1 MKSLLAQRIRTRRR
15 MLELSQRELAKRTGY
30 TQAQISKYERGE
42 NEPSIE
48 MVFMMAKILET
59 TADYLLG
66 ITDEVYPRNEQDKPY
81 LDGSDI
87 LQMTLGDILQ
97 AQGYSVNQHYD
108 QAATRAAEIVQQLTP
123 EQQSI
128 ALGILEQ
135 FLRPVQQ
142 ESA

>member
-1 MKSLLAQRIRTRRR
+1 MKSLLAQRIRSRRR
-15 MLELSQRELAKRTGY
+15 MLDISQRELAKRTGY

-48 MVFMMAKILET
+48 MVFTMAKILDT

-66 ITDEVYPRNEQDKPY
+66 ITDEAYPDNDPTAQDINVP
-81 LDGSDI
+81 DI
-87 LQMTLGDILQ
+87 LQMTLADLLQ
-97 AQGYSVNQHYD
+97 AQGYDIAQRYD
-108 QAATRAAEIVQQLTP
+108 QAAVRAADIVQQLTP